1 MIVAESR
8 IIALPDS
15 PPGRGRASLD
25 GGQDG
30 GYKRAMTCP
39 FGIATRLPGRIT
51 GPAR

>member
-1 MIVAESR
+1 MIIAEPR
-8 IIALPDS
+8 MIALPDS
-15 PPGRGRASLD
+15 QPGRGRASLD

-39 FGIATRLPGRIT
+39 FGIATRLSGRIT